1 MKTEVHKEIFTK
13 SNMLN
18 LKYDVES
25 VFSVDCN
32 FGLQGQLLKL
42 SRTQN
47 LSTTENL
54 SILLGRL
61 ACIGEEWNYQIFN
74 KEQWENI
81 FNPRTTK
88 TENILK
94 VFHKST
100 VEKFMKEFSEFQ
112 SYFLNKK
119 YKQVTTSIN
128 IIPNFRGQFKFD
140 GSNIDKFYKVANS
153 KNNPGSLK
161 LDKFNI
167 DEIELIL
174 CNVDSWYWN
183 LWYIETK
190 NDNYL
195 FERIII
201 S

>member
-1 MKTEVHKEIFTK
+1 M
-13 SNMLN
+13 MN

-47 LSTTENL
+47 LSTIENL

-61 ACIGEEWNYQIFN
+61 ACVGEEWNYKTF
-74 KEQWENI
+74 KVEDWENI
-81 FNPRTTK
+81 YNPKTAK

-94 VFHKST
+94 VFREST
-100 VEKFMKEFSEFQ
+100 VESFMKEFSEFQ
-112 SYFLNKK
+112 GYFLNKE

-128 IIPNFRGQFKFD
+128 ITPNFRGQYNFD
-140 GSNIDKFYKVANS
+140 GSNIDKFYKKANS
-153 KNNPGSLK
+153 KSNPDSLK
-161 LDKFNI
+161 FDKLNAVDI
-167 DEIELIL
+167 EQILYSDEH
-174 CNVDSWYWN
+174 WYWN
-183 LWYIETK
+183 LWYVETK
-190 NDNYL
+190 ADNYL